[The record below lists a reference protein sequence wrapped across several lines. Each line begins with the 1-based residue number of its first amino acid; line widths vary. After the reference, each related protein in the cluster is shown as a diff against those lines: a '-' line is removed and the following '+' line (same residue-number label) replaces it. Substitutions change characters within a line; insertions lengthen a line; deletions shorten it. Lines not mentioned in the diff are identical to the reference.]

1 MNYTLLSEKNALID
15 EFNDDVQQINAL
27 RNQIVD
33 YLEEAASAVMD
44 IAIYTK
50 MMQTNKKITDKLDEV
65 RTLITKLKRKRQLEK
80 IYNTLNEITDLKG
93 WFIMYFEQ
101 LKESVQDYKKQ
112 QRFKQ
117 YQKENVDVVPSNTLT
132 DYFDECNT
140 KKDLMRKYKKLVK
153 KYHPDNGGDALIFV
167 EINQQY
173 EKKKGELS

>member
-1 MNYTLLSEKNALID
+1 MNYTLLSEKNTLID
-15 EFNDDVQQINAL
+15 EFNDNVQQINAL

-33 YLEEAASAVMD
+33 YLEEAASAVVD
-44 IAIYTK
+44 DAIYTK
-50 MMQTNKKITDKLDEV
+50 MMQTNKEITDKLDEV
-65 RTLITKLKRKRQLEK
+65 RTLIAKLKKKRQLDK
-80 IYNTLNEITDLKG
+80 IYDTLNEIMDLKG
-93 WFIMYFEQ
+93 LFIMYFEQ

-117 YQKENVDVVPSNTLT
+117 YQKENVDVVPSNILT
-132 DYFDECNT
+132 GYFDKCNT

-153 KYHPDNGGDALIFV
+153 KYHPDNGGDAFIFV

>member
-1 MNYTLLSEKNALID
+1 
-15 EFNDDVQQINAL
+15 
-27 RNQIVD
+27 
-33 YLEEAASAVMD
+33 
-44 IAIYTK
+44 
-50 MMQTNKKITDKLDEV
+50 
-65 RTLITKLKRKRQLEK
+65 
-80 IYNTLNEITDLKG
+80 
-93 WFIMYFEQ
+93 MYFEQ

>member
-15 EFNDDVQQINAL
+15 EFNDDVQQINVL
-27 RNQIVD
+27 RNQIVN

-44 IAIYTK
+44 ITIYTK
-50 MMQTNKKITDKLDEV
+50 MMQTNKEITDKLDEV
-65 RTLITKLKRKRQLEK
+65 RTLITKLKKKRQLDK
-80 IYNTLNEITDLKG
+80 IYDTLNEIMDLKG
-93 WFIMYFEQ
+93 LFIMYFEQ

-132 DYFDECNT
+132 GYFDKCNT

-153 KYHPDNGGDALIFV
+153 KYHPDNGGDALVFV